1 MPMLTSSRIAAFA
14 FVGLMASASV
24 THIRALEGAD
34 GAAAAAAATAGR
46 KPMQLYLTPH
56 AALRAGLED
65 FRSGASDS
73 AIAALRYAAAG
84 GELLAK
90 WKLAKIYAN
99 GDGVP
104 RDDLKAFDYF
114 WQIIANYDEDSPNPG
129 DRSIVSSA
137 FVAVGVYSLNGI
149 ADTKVRPDPARA
161 MQMFQFAATNFG
173 DANAQYNLARMH
185 LDGVGVAKDSRQAL
199 RWALPCRRKGPPSGA
214 GPAGSDAFYRPG
226 RRAAATRARPH
237 VADLGAGGGSRLQEG
252 SMDHRSL

>member
-1 MPMLTSSRIAAFA
+1 MKTS
-14 FVGLMASASV
+14 V
-24 THIRALEGAD
+24 RARL
-34 GAAAAAAATAGR
+34 
-46 KPMQLYLTPH
+46 
-56 AALRAGLED
+56 
-65 FRSGASDS
+65 DS
-73 AIAALRYAAAG
+73 AIAALKYAAAG

-199 RWALPCRRKGPPSGA
+199 RWLYLAAEKGHLQAQALLGQMSLPARKACRRNARAPSCG
-214 GPAGSDAFYRPG
+214 
-226 RRAAATRARPH
+226 
-237 VADLGAGGGSRLQEG
+237 
-252 SMDHRSL
+252 